1 MNRER
6 LAKDITRWEGVRYE
20 KYKCSSNLWTIGV
33 GHMIRDNEQELLNR
47 EKPLNNE
54 EVLAIFDKDLSNA
67 IEDTKKYIDPS
78 SVEPEAFE
86 VCVHLCFWIGLPR
99 MMGFKKCRQALLDL
113 SLIHI

>member
-67 IEDTKKYIDPS
+67 IKDTEIFTINHYREIQIS
-78 SVEPEAFE
+78 SVYCFSELFAFLRVNE
-86 VCVHLCFWIGLPR
+86 
-99 MMGFKKCRQALLDL
+99 
-113 SLIHI
+113 